1 MKLECK
7 LSKVVRYSG
16 SSEEENVKEKREIYN
31 E

>member
-16 SSEEENVKEKREIYN
+16 SSEEENVKEKRN
-31 E
+31 LQ